1 MLITI
6 IGYILLILNIFD
18 VARNGVANIKF
29 FWENK
34 RLKEI

>member
-29 FWENK
+29 FCENK